1 MAENKVRTVLIT
13 GAAGGIGQAT
23 VAHFS
28 SQGWRVIGVDR
39 KAVYASFPADGLFIQ
54 ADLVLPQEVERVYRE
69 AAELSLIHI
78 SEPTR
83 PY

>member
-1 MAENKVRTVLIT
+1 MARDLFNRYLWLVDTLRSYGALTRARIDELWQQCPLSDGRPMPRRT
-13 GAAGGIGQAT
+13 
-23 VAHFS
+23 FCN
-28 SQGWRVIGVDR
+28 
-39 KAVYASFPADGLFIQ
+39 
-54 ADLVLPQEVERVYRE
+54 YRE